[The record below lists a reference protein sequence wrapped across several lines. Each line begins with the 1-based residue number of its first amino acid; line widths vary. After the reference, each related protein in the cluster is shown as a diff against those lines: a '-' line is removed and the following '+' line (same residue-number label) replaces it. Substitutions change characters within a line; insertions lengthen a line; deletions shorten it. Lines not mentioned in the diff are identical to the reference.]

1 MPTDFVGY
9 AFGALVAA
17 GGAMGYV
24 KKRSVPSL
32 VAGVAFG
39 GLAAVGAYHASAN
52 PDTPYV
58 GAGVSAV
65 LAGVMGARAAKSGA
79 LMPGGLIAL
88 LALGMLGRYGLA
100 FYQGGQKQ

>member
-1 MPTDFVGY
+1 M
-9 AFGALVAA
+9 AA

-24 KKRSVPSL
+24 KKRSMPSL

-39 GLAAVGAYHASAN
+39 GLAAVGAYHVSSTRCCIRDLTRFVSQASAN
-52 PDTPYV
+52 PNTPYV

-79 LMPGGLIAL
+79 VGAI
-88 LALGMLGRYGLA
+88 
-100 FYQGGQKQ
+100 